1 VRLLRLKLR
10 HFRGIEEREI
20 AFAPQGITLVTGPN
34 EVGKSSFAEALDLL
48 FDEVDST
55 RKQSVR
61 DVKPAHR
68 DDGSEI
74 EADVVVGAY
83 AFTYAKRFH
92 RSPYTSLRVT
102 RPRVENHTGREAHD
116 RVLEILD
123 ACIDTDLWK
132 ALRVQQGRSI
142 EQEAVGDSAGLAAAL
157 DAAAGGATEGD
168 RERNLLEAAERERD
182 RYFTPGGKQKVEI
195 RRSKERADAAAEA
208 ARTCEERLARLEDA
222 VRREAE
228 LSAEIIAAQAADRQ
242 SEEALRN
249 ADAQNE
255 RLQGLRE
262 AALRAESTRD
272 LALAAERQTLGEWKQ
287 RSQLLSRYASAEGE
301 LGELTLALEESG
313 PPLLAVRG
321 ELEHATGAEAEA
333 RARFEEARSHEATRG
348 RDVEFHRGRVE
359 LASLAAR
366 RARID
371 AADQALALARGQ
383 LEELPELSAGQVE
396 AIRDAELA
404 VETARARL
412 EAEGPRVKLEAER
425 DLSIELDGRSVHIAS
440 GQSVEHR
447 LAEFLSLSIPG
458 VGNLSVVAGAGA
470 AERRKRL
477 EEAETQLRGLCVEA
491 GVSDHA
497 SAVLAFESRRD
508 AERRVREAN
517 SQLAEALGDANVD
530 SLRTRAAKLAERI
543 ALYPHERDAE
553 LELASDL
560 DAASTALEEASART
574 TTTRAA
580 HEDAESKLRSVR
592 ERASR
597 LEGSRRD
604 TELRHSLARETRSDI
619 AARLESA
626 RGESSDDALSEAC
639 ESSAAAARE
648 AEHASRSASEALA
661 ACEPEHIESELDR
674 ASRARTEAARSFASA
689 REEQREVRGL
699 IAGHGDEGLAE
710 ELEAL
715 HARGQEAE
723 REHESLARR
732 AAAAKL
738 LFETL
743 SEERE
748 AARAGYADPLRR
760 HIEALGHTLFG
771 DGFGVTLDDDL
782 QVVRRQHA
790 GIDLPEKHLSTGARE
805 QLAILQRLALALT
818 VAEPEGMPVLLDDAL
833 GHADPERRTAMA
845 RLLEEVGER
854 CQIILMSCDPE
865 RYRELQNAHIVALD

>member
-1 VRLLRLKLR
+1 LRLLRLKLR
-10 HFRGIEEREI
+10 NFRGIEEREI
-20 AFAPQGITLVTGPN
+20 AFSPQGITLVTGPN

-68 DDGSEI
+68 DEGSEI
-74 EADVVVGAY
+74 EAEVVVGAY

-102 RPRVENHTGREAHD
+102 RPKLENHTGREAHE

-123 ACIDTDLWK
+123 ACIDTDLWR

-142 EQEAVGDSAGLAAAL
+142 EQEAVGDSAGLATAL
-157 DAAAGGATEGD
+157 DAAAGVSTEGD

-182 RYFTPGGKQKVEI
+182 RYFTPGGKEKVEL
-195 RRSKERADAAAEA
+195 RRSQEHADAAGAA
-208 ARTCEERLARLEDA
+208 ARACEERLARLEDA
-222 VRREAE
+222 VQRESE
-228 LSAEIIAAQAADRQ
+228 LAAEIIAAQAADRE
-242 SEEALRN
+242 SEEALRQ
-249 ADAQNE
+249 ADARNE
-255 RLQGLRE
+255 ALQRLRE

-272 LALAAERQTLGEWKQ
+272 VALARERQTLGEWKQ
-287 RSQLLSRYASAEGE
+287 RSQLLARHTTAEGE
-301 LGELTLALEESG
+301 FGELTLALEESG
-313 PPLLAVRG
+313 PALLAVRG
-321 ELEHATGAEAEA
+321 ELEHATGAETAA
-333 RARFEEARSHEATRG
+333 RASFEEARRHEATRSK
-348 RDVEFHRGRVE
+348 DVEFHRGRVE
-359 LASLAAR
+359 HTSLTAR
-366 RARID
+366 FARID
-371 AADQALALARGQ
+371 TAEHALSLARGQ
-383 LEELPELSAGQVE
+383 LAELPKLSAAEVA
-396 AIRDAELA
+396 AIRDAELV

-412 EAEGPRVKLEAER
+412 EAEGPGVTLEAER
-425 DLSIELDGRSVHIAS
+425 DLSIELDGRSVHIAA
-440 GQSVEHR
+440 GESVEHR

-458 VGNLSVVAGAGA
+458 VGNFSVVAGAGA

-477 EEAETQLRGLCVEA
+477 EEAETMLRGLCVEA
-491 GVSDHA
+491 GVSDHTG
-497 SAVLAFESRRD
+497 AVLAFESRRD

-517 SQLAEALGDANVD
+517 SQLAEALGDANAS
-530 SLRTRAAKLAERI
+530 SLRERAAKLAERI
-543 ALYPHERDAE
+543 ALYPNERDAE
-553 LELASDL
+553 LVLAHDL
-560 DAASTALEEASART
+560 DAASMALEEASARAT
-574 TTTRAA
+574 TARAA

-597 LEGSRRD
+597 LEESRRD
-604 TELRHSLARETRSDI
+604 TELRHSLSRETLDDVGG
-619 AARLESA
+619 RLASA
-626 RGESSDDALSEAC
+626 RHEASDDALAEAC
-639 ESSAAAARE
+639 EASATAARE
-648 AEHASRSASEALA
+648 AELSSRGASEALA
-661 ACEPEHIESELDR
+661 ACEPERIEAELDG
-674 ASRARTEAARSFASA
+674 AVRARTGAAGKLASA

-710 ELEAL
+710 ELEVL
-715 HARGQEAE
+715 HARAQEAE
-723 REHESLARR
+723 REHMSLARR

-738 LFETL
+738 LFDTL

-760 HIEALGHTLFG
+760 HIEALGHALFG

-790 GIDLPEKHLSTGARE
+790 GIDLAEKDLSTGARE

-833 GHADPERRTAMA
+833 GHADPDRRVAMA

-854 CQIILMSCDPE
+854 CQIILLSCDPD
-865 RYRELQNAHIVALD
+865 RYRDLKNAHIVALD